1 MNLQIVSNA
10 KNITGGEN
18 FTNEFVMPL
27 STILDAENRDMYIRV
42 LNISYPLTIQNV
54 LKNKCGIAVRM
65 KFPVVGNNINID
77 VKYETDM
84 MYLPPGYYTLKE
96 MVNTL
101 NAFVDEYDVT
111 FKILNGGRIGVSYS
125 IERTYYSDPLMARLF
140 ANTDDHLT
148 TTAHTPQ
155 QHFRKYDYTTANG
168 DELEIDITPTLAYM
182 LGLSTLV
189 VDPSVVKYK
198 NDQLALDNSLED
210 KAWYHFMNKSYN
222 IGKNLFACTFY
233 GAYLPD
239 ISDGIDK
246 MFIYC
251 DEMEM

>member
-27 STILDAENRDMYIRV
+27 PTILDAENRDMYIRV

-65 KFPVVGNNINID
+65 KIPVVGNNINID

-101 NAFVDEYDVT
+101 NAFVD
-111 FKILNGGRIGVSYS
+111 
-125 IERTYYSDPLMARLF
+125 
-140 ANTDDHLT
+140 
-148 TTAHTPQ
+148 
-155 QHFRKYDYTTANG
+155 
-168 DELEIDITPTLAYM
+168 
-182 LGLSTLV
+182 
-189 VDPSVVKYK
+189 
-198 NDQLALDNSLED
+198 
-210 KAWYHFMNKSYN
+210 
-222 IGKNLFACTFY
+222 
-233 GAYLPD
+233 
-239 ISDGIDK
+239 
-246 MFIYC
+246 
-251 DEMEM
+251 

>member
-27 STILDAENRDMYIRV
+27 STILDTENRDMYIRV

-65 KFPVVGNNINID
+65 KFPVVGNNININ

-84 MYLPPGYYTLKE
+84 MYLLPGYYTLKE

-101 NAFVDEYDVT
+101 NAFVDEYDIT

-125 IERTYYSDPLMARLF
+125 IE
-140 ANTDDHLT
+140 
-148 TTAHTPQ
+148 
-155 QHFRKYDYTTANG
+155 
-168 DELEIDITPTLAYM
+168 
-182 LGLSTLV
+182 
-189 VDPSVVKYK
+189 
-198 NDQLALDNSLED
+198 
-210 KAWYHFMNKSYN
+210 
-222 IGKNLFACTFY
+222 
-233 GAYLPD
+233 
-239 ISDGIDK
+239 
-246 MFIYC
+246 
-251 DEMEM
+251 